1 MNEYIEIQFLRAGK
15 PFPLKRQLQGGVEFD
30 EPDPLERTI
39 GISFDAAS
47 PATRERM
54 NSIRRSLI
62 AALALSP
69 LALRAQQR
77 DYTELPKPLPVENP
91 AKVEVAEF
99 FWYGCPHCYT
109 LEPAIEAWLPKLPS
123 YAYFRRIPAVFN
135 ERWALDA
142 GIFYGFETLGVLDKL
157 ASRLGPSTGYVLV
170 CDVGGGT
177 TDLSLLEVHAG
188 SGPPRVKR
196 VAVGPHLLL
205 GELGGGR
212 VGAAD
217 EAAGDADLDEVGAIL
232 GLLAHL
238 AHEAFG
244 AVGDARCLDRHAR
257 RQPWTTAVAAGHR

>member
-1 MNEYIEIQFLRAGK
+1 
-15 PFPLKRQLQGGVEFD
+15 
-30 EPDPLERTI
+30 
-39 GISFDAAS
+39 
-47 PATRERM
+47 M

-157 ASRLGPSTGYVLV
+157 HKPFFDAIHKDRLK
-170 CDVGGGT
+170 
-177 TDLSLLEVHAG
+177 TDNPAALSEWLQKNGVDPKKMDETLRSFGVQ
-188 SGPPRVKR
+188 SKVKR
-196 VAVGPHLLL
+196 AAQYSAASKIDGTPAFMVHGRYTISAEQGRTQQGMIANVERLLPAVQKTLT
-205 GELGGGR
+205 
-212 VGAAD
+212 
-217 EAAGDADLDEVGAIL
+217 AGK
-232 GLLAHL
+232 
-238 AHEAFG
+238 
-244 AVGDARCLDRHAR
+244 
-257 RQPWTTAVAAGHR
+257 